1 MSRKRGRK
9 QNYQKEYLSVDCL
22 PVDGGEGEIYRVC
35 YHDRFDGFFTDR
47 KKAFSS
53 LVQGLARRNDNEAIY
68 VDRDGFSSV
77 RSIYFFIGA
86 MEDEKGEEKG
96 FSFCSTG
103 IGWP

>member
-1 MSRKRGRK
+1 MTRRKGRK
-9 QNYQKEYLSVDCL
+9 EQNLNKEYLSVDCL

-47 KKAFSS
+47 NKAFSS

-68 VDRDGFSSV
+68 VYRDGFSSV

-86 MEDEKGEEKG
+86 MEDEK
-96 FSFCSTG
+96 
-103 IGWP
+103 

>member
-1 MSRKRGRK
+1 MTRRKRSK
-9 QNYQKEYLSVDCL
+9 AKDLNKEYLSVDCH
-22 PVDGGEGEIYRVC
+22 PDEGGEGEVYRVC

-47 KKAFSS
+47 KKAFAS

-86 MEDEKGEEKG
+86 MEDEK
-96 FSFCSTG
+96 
-103 IGWP
+103 

>member
-1 MSRKRGRK
+1 MPRKRGRK

-22 PVDGGEGEIYRVC
+22 PVEGGEGEIYRVC

-68 VDRDGFSSV
+68 VDRDGVSSV
-77 RSIYFFIGA
+77 RPIYFFIGN
-86 MEDEKGEEKG
+86 MGDENA
-96 FSFCSTG
+96 
-103 IGWP
+103 

>member
-1 MSRKRGRK
+1 MTRRKRSK
-9 QNYQKEYLSVDCL
+9 AKDLNKEYLSVDCH
-22 PVDGGEGEIYRVC
+22 PDEGGEGEVYRVC

-86 MEDEKGEEKG
+86 MEDEK
-96 FSFCSTG
+96 
-103 IGWP
+103 

>member
-22 PVDGGEGEIYRVC
+22 PVEGGEGEVYRVC

-47 KKAFSS
+47 KKAFAS
-53 LVQGLARRNDNEAIY
+53 LVQGLARRNDDEAIY
-68 VDRDGFSSV
+68 VDRYGFSSV

-86 MEDEKGEEKG
+86 LGEGSDFCEQIKRQ
-96 FSFCSTG
+96 FS
-103 IGWP
+103 